1 MNYAMTPKKFW
12 AFIGVSA
19 LIFALA
25 LGSVGCGGSK
35 GGDVYI
41 DR

>member
-25 LGSVGCGGSK
+25 LGAVGCGG
-35 GGDVYI
+35 
-41 DR
+41 